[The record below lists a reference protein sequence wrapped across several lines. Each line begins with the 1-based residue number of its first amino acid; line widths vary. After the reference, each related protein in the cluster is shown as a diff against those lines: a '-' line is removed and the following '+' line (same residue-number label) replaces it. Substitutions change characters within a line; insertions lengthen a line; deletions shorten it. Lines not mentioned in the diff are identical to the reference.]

1 MAISKAIPSGR
12 GGCIRIR
19 RELCGCVSIDSRLR
33 FCKVVVSCLLYL
45 LLSMSIPS
53 SSSRIHASTNCK
65 KFQIKLVL
73 SSSPTIYHALLLW
86 PLVLSLILCRHLDVD
101 CI

>member
-53 SSSRIHASTNCK
+53 SSSSSCSNTDCGILDCARSTDWYYYLPFPAPLASGVVADIVST
-65 KFQIKLVL
+65 
-73 SSSPTIYHALLLW
+73 P
-86 PLVLSLILCRHLDVD
+86 RR
-101 CI
+101 

>member
-45 LLSMSIPS
+45 LLSRSIAS
-53 SSSRIHASTNCK
+53 SGVKVERIRNTGFSR
-65 KFQIKLVL
+65 
-73 SSSPTIYHALLLW
+73 
-86 PLVLSLILCRHLDVD
+86 
-101 CI
+101 